1 MPGKTT
7 RRPRT
12 CPATNVVSL
21 RQPLGVLHA
30 SVCAAQSEVL
40 AETMRFKLSVPGAAS
55 GSA

>member
-30 SVCAAQSEVL
+30 SVCAAQAEVL